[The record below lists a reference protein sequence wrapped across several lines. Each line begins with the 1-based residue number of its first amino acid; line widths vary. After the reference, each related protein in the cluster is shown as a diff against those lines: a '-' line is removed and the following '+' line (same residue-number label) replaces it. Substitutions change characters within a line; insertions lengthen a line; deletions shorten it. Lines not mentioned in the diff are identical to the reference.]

1 MDKVDKYYVQDLSD
15 SELTNLIA
23 ERLCTYH
30 PFTHSHDAIS
40 CALAKLDRTIQM
52 DYVDNLRRNT
62 DHHDFMEYEIVLA
75 KPRKKAE
82 ALLMTLV
89 NNSIDL
95 RLDTATHQK

>member
-1 MDKVDKYYVQDLSD
+1 MNKIDKYSVQELTD
-15 SELTNLIA
+15 SELNAQIA
-23 ERLCTYH
+23 KRIDFYGI
-30 PFTHSHDAIS
+30 FVHSHDSIA
-40 CALAKLDRTIQM
+40 CALSKLDRTIQM

-75 KPRKKAE
+75 TPRKKAE

-95 RLDTATHQK
+95 RLDTATQ